1 MNRPDSE
8 SDQIARSWYA
18 NADSWTRL
26 VRSHGI
32 ESRRLATDEA
42 ILNAVSIR
50 SSNKVLDVGC
60 GEGWLCRAL
69 EERGI
74 RCVGVDGSAA
84 LVEAG
89 RAAGGGE
96 FHHLCYE
103 DIATHPEQLG
113 RASYDSIVC
122 NFSLLAEELEPL
134 LRSFAALLTAEGRLL
149 IQTVHPWSAR
159 GDGPYSS
166 GWRVERFDSFN
177 GGFSEPMP
185 WYFRTLGSWAQEL
198 HRAGFA
204 IEQLL
209 EPTHPQTGEPL
220 SLLIIAH
227 PAIA

>member
-1 MNRPDSE
+1 MTRPPSA
-8 SDQIARSWYA
+8 SDQISRSWDA

-26 VRSHGI
+26 IRGDGI
-32 ESRRLATDEA
+32 ESRRLATDAA
-42 ILNAVSIR
+42 ILDAVSSR
-50 SSNKVLDVGC
+50 SPRKVLDVGC

-96 FHHLCYE
+96 FHHLSYE
-103 DIATHPEQLG
+103 DIAARPERLG

-122 NFSLLAEELEPL
+122 NFALLAEELEPL
-134 LRSFAALLTAEGRLL
+134 LRSLGTLLTVEGRLL

-159 GDGPYSS
+159 GDGPYVS

-177 GGFSEPMP
+177 GEFKEPMP
-185 WYFRTLGSWAQEL
+185 WYFRTLGSWAREL
-198 HRAGFA
+198 HRSGFG
-204 IEQLL
+204 IEELL
-209 EPTHPQTGEPL
+209 EPTHPRTGDPL
-220 SLLIIAH
+220 SLLIVAH
-227 PAIA
+227 PTVA